1 MSRMRQHLFD
11 RDLRYVIKP
20 RYAARASALGSHS
33 HWIVSILIAVAVA
46 IWLGRAPDASIDRVQ
61 PDADDTAVLKAQIAS
76 VLVAE
81 PPISK
86 APTTSVQT
94 LPPPAG
100 MQGLAAL
107 SIPAKQTIHATETVP
122 AGPSTPAVG
131 DTARVALAPPRDS
144 LTAMIPAAPAP
155 HWQTVEIR
163 KGDSL
168 TRVFKQLGLDPRP
181 AIIIANKPGAR
192 ALKNLRIGPHLKVRI
207 SDDKLV
213 ALQYQQNLTTLLR
226 VEATGGDYSI
236 DTVKRQFD
244 ITEREVTGLITDSLY
259 RSALRAGL
267 SDQFTYSLASIFQ
280 WQIDFATDIRKG
292 DRFSVVFEEK
302 SLDGKKAGKGA
313 ILAAEFVVSGNHY
326 RAVRQASKD
335 GTSAYF
341 APDGTSLRGVFL
353 RSPVAITRIT
363 SGYSLKRFHPVLKKW
378 RAHRGVDYAGRTGTP
393 VMATGAG
400 KVIFAGRKGGY
411 GKAVILKHGGRYST
425 LYGHLSRYGKGIR
438 KGQRVNQGQ
447 VIGYIGSTGLAT
459 GPHLH
464 YEFRVNGKHRN
475 PLTVRTPRAAPVN
488 AAEKTAFLKHAT
500 TWTKRL
506 NQLTGA

>member
-1 MSRMRQHLFD
+1 MRQHLFD

-94 LPPPAG
+94 LPSPAG

-168 TRVFKQLGLDPRP
+168 TRVFKQLRLDPRR

-226 VEATGGDYSI
+226 VEATGDDYSI

-244 ITEREVTGLITDSLY
+244 ITEREITGLITDSLY

-267 SDQFTYSLASIFQ
+267 SDQFTYSLASIFNGKL
-280 WQIDFATDIRKG
+280 ISPPIFARVTA
-292 DRFSVVFEEK
+292 
-302 SLDGKKAGKGA
+302 SLW
-313 ILAAEFVVSGNHY
+313 
-326 RAVRQASKD
+326 
-335 GTSAYF
+335 
-341 APDGTSLRGVFL
+341 SLRKNHLMAKKPAKEPF
-353 RSPVAITRIT
+353 SPPSLWFRAITTGPCAR
-363 SGYSLKRFHPVLKKW
+363 PVKTGPAPTL
-378 RAHRGVDYAGRTGTP
+378 RPMAPACAGSFCARRSRLPGLLP
-393 VMATGAG
+393 AT
-400 KVIFAGRKGGY
+400 
-411 GKAVILKHGGRYST
+411 
-425 LYGHLSRYGKGIR
+425 HLSA
-438 KGQRVNQGQ
+438 
-447 VIGYIGSTGLAT
+447 ST
-459 GPHLH
+459 
-464 YEFRVNGKHRN
+464 
-475 PLTVRTPRAAPVN
+475 
-488 AAEKTAFLKHAT
+488 
-500 TWTKRL
+500 
-506 NQLTGA
+506 QC